1 MDLIYDLNIVVIY
14 GGRND
19 HNHDIRESI
28 YNDLYVLNLQTLTWM
43 EVKLEGYRLNNICS
57 HSTYVVSSQIIIY
70 GGHQLSQYSNSNFI
84 KIEFNQNK
92 INQVMRF
99 NKKTKESDYQNYI
112 THTSNDE
119 NKQIEYLR
127 NITKVNLKNKL

>member
-1 MDLIYDLNIVVIY
+1 
-14 GGRND
+14 
-19 HNHDIRESI
+19 
-28 YNDLYVLNLQTLTWM
+28 
-43 EVKLEGYRLNNICS
+43 
-57 HSTYVVSSQIIIY
+57 
-70 GGHQLSQYSNSNFI
+70 
-84 KIEFNQNK
+84 
-92 INQVMRF
+92 MRF